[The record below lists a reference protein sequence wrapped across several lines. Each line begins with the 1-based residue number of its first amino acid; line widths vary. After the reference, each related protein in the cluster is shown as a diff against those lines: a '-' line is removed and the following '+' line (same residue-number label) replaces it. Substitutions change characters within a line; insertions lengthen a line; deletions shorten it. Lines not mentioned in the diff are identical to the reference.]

1 MICSL
6 QKSWTMMINIET
18 QLAIAVIQSHFQ
30 FAKVLGENCASI
42 FFGGCSSEYA
52 FEFLTCKTLF
62 PNDFRNLNVLFVVR
76 NPRFLCLPPE
86 KKLHFS
92 HCPNL
97 SCWIPHFNGIKI
109 FPITFSY
116 PHPST
121 AKTAG
126 LLSTWTTKRP
136 WYLMLEP
143 SPL

>member
-62 PNDFRNLNVLFVVR
+62 PKDFRNLNVLFVVR

-86 KKLHFS
+86 K
-92 HCPNL
+92 
-97 SCWIPHFNGIKI
+97 
-109 FPITFSY
+109 ITFQSLSKSQLLDSTFQWNQDISN
-116 PHPST
+116 HIFISPSIH
-121 AKTAG
+121 
-126 LLSTWTTKRP
+126 SQN
-136 WYLMLEP
+136 
-143 SPL
+143 S